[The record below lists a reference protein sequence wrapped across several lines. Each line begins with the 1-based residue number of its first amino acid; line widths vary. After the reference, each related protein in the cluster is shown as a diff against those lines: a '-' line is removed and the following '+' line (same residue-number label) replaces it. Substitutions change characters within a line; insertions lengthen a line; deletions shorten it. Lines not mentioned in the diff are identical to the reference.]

1 MAAQERDV
9 ERWLRAVGL
18 PLFVRKEALGDRLVS
33 RVVPFMVF
41 ALVAGLF
48 VQLGV
53 DADIDVELDSTM
65 IVALLVGSVLIVG
78 VAFVA
83 VPIVLGMLSARV
95 LRAHPRAAL
104 PTGIVVLV
112 CYLVVLPGVT
122 ALTSPLGE
130 AAWHAGVHLLIVAV
144 AVLLTWLGVGSL
156 LAWAAHAALR
166 QLTAIGALVTRALPI
181 LMLVVVFAFFS
192 KPLWDVTST
201 MSPARL
207 VAVALF
213 FLVLGLLFVIPVSR
227 VEMKEL
233 DESMEQAERIR
244 LVQSSGLAELDGY
257 ASTPGPPLARR
268 ERVNLQAVL
277 VLALVLQT
285 LVFAAIVCVFLIV
298 LGSFAFSQEVLQ
310 AWVGDRLTMV
320 ELFGVEVPFTWALVK
335 TSIFLSCVSS
345 LNFLVSVTTN
355 AAYRTAFFHPLIH
368 DARAGLAVRAAYLRR
383 HEGVA
388 ADAAAGIARETDE
401 PAAAPFGESAG

>member
-1 MAAQERDV
+1 MAAGERDV

-18 PLFVRKEALGDRLVS
+18 PSFVRNGALGDRLVS

-41 ALVAGLF
+41 ALCAGVLVQVA
-48 VQLGV
+48 V
-53 DADIDVELDSTM
+53 DADIDVELDSVL
-65 IVALLVGSVLIVG
+65 IVVLLVGSVLFAG
-78 VAFVA
+78 VAFVV
-83 VPIVLGMLSARV
+83 VPVVLGVLSARV

-112 CYLVVLPGVT
+112 CYLVVLPGVS
-122 ALTSPLGE
+122 ALTASPGE
-130 AAWHAGVHLLIVAV
+130 AVWHAGVHLAIVAL

-156 LAWAAHAALR
+156 LSWAAHAALQ

-207 VAVALF
+207 VAVAIF

-233 DESMEQAERIR
+233 DESIEPAERIR
-244 LVQSSGLAELDGY
+244 LVRSSGLAELDDY
-257 ASTPGPPLARR
+257 ASVPGPPLARR

-285 LVFAAIVCVFLIV
+285 LVFAALVCVFLIV
-298 LGSFAFSQEVLQ
+298 LGSFAFSPEVLQ

-335 TSIFLSCVSS
+335 TAIFLSCVSS

-355 AAYRTAFFHPLIH
+355 ASYRTAFFHPLIH

-383 HEGVA
+383 H
-388 ADAAAGIARETDE
+388 
-401 PAAAPFGESAG
+401 GEQL